1 MAEEEK
7 QELELEKELE
17 SVDSKIQTAI
27 DEVQKQFK
35 TEIAGL
41 NRKNSELEKELETE
55 RKTKM
60 TDLERVQF
68 EKEAAEKKAATL
80 EAQQEQF
87 KVDQMI
93 MAGLSAKEI
102 NVGVKSLMK
111 RPGTADELVN
121 WINTFT
127 ASVETEVER
136 RVNERLKG
144 KTPDSSGQ
152 QATTKTLDSFKD
164 GNSASEAEFIEY
176 LKQTIGA

>member
-35 TEIAGL
+35 SEIAGL

-68 EKEAAEKKAATL
+68 EKEAAEKRAAAL
-80 EAQQEQF
+80 EAQQEEY

-102 NVGVKSLMK
+102 NVGVKSLMS
-111 RPGTADELVN
+111 RPATADELLN
-121 WINTFT
+121 WINNFT
-127 ASVETEVER
+127 TSVESEVER

-144 KTPDSSGQ
+144 KDPGTSEKKGP
-152 QATTKTLDSFKD
+152 AKKLDSFAD
-164 GNSASEAEFIEY
+164 GQTATEAEFLEY
-176 LKQTIGA
+176 LNSL